1 MKHKTKYKAI
11 ENKYKVKTTLY
22 TMKKY
27 FTLITAVLFFTN
39 ATKAQDSVPFN
50 YSLQQCITYA
60 YEHQNNV
67 LNSKLDE
74 IAAHGKV
81 KELLGIGLPQISGS
95 FDVNDYLE
103 KPTALIPASS
113 FGGPSTALLPA
124 QFNLQYNGTGSLNAS
139 QLVFDG
145 AYIVGVKAAKTFEV
159 LATKQTTNTKIQTAV
174 NVSKAYYGV
183 LVGDARL
190 GSLRSNIE
198 RLQKTYDDTKATF
211 EQGFVEKIDVDR
223 LEVALN
229 NLKTEENKASRLTEL
244 AIYLLKFQMGMDQN
258 APLALTDKL
267 QNLDIPLVSE
277 LPDSVDF
284 SNRIELSMIK
294 TQFDLQTYNVK
305 RIKMGY
311 YPSLVAYGGL
321 GTTTNSNDM
330 DLFQSD
336 KRWYW
341 NSIVGLK
348 VSMPIFDGGIRHYRI
363 MQEKAT
369 LDKITN
375 STNNLQQAFILEYN
389 TAKRNFTNSLSSFEF
404 QKKNRN
410 LAAEIVR
417 VTKIK
422 YQQGVGSNIEVVD
435 AEAKQREADSF
446 FFTAMYD
453 ALISKID
460 LDKSM
465 GLIK

>member
-1 MKHKTKYKAI
+1 
-11 ENKYKVKTTLY
+11 
-22 TMKKY
+22 MKKY
-27 FTLITAVLFFTN
+27 FAILTATMLFVN
-39 ATKAQDSVPFN
+39 VMQAQNNEPNNF
-50 YSLQQCITYA
+50 SLQQCIQYA

-74 IAAHGKV
+74 VAAHGRV
-81 KELLGIGLPQISGS
+81 KELIGIGLPQINGS

-103 KPTALIPASS
+103 KPTALLTGSS
-113 FGGPSTALLPA
+113 FGGTGTELRPI
-124 QFNLQYNGTGSLNAS
+124 QFNLQYNGTGSINAS
-139 QLVFDG
+139 QLIFDG
-145 AYIVGVKAAKTFEV
+145 SYIIGLKAAKTYET
-159 LATKQTTNTKIQTAV
+159 LASKQTTNTKIQTAV

-190 GSLRSNIE
+190 GSLRSNID

-229 NLKTEENKASRLTEL
+229 NLKTEENKAARLTEL

-258 APLALTDKL
+258 TPLTLTDKL
-267 QNLDIPLVSE
+267 QDLDIPKVTD
-277 LPDSVDF
+277 LPDSVNF
-284 SNRIELSMIK
+284 SNRIELDLIK
-294 TQFDLQTYNVK
+294 TQYQLQNYNVNRFK
-305 RIKMGY
+305 AQY

-321 GTTTNSNDM
+321 GTSTNSESM

-341 NSIVGLK
+341 NSVVGVKL
-348 VSMPIFDGGIRHYRI
+348 SMPIFDGGQRHYKI

-369 LDKITN
+369 LNKITN
-375 STNNLQQAFILEYN
+375 SENNLQQAFILEYN

-404 QKKNRN
+404 QKKNRK
-410 LAAEIVR
+410 LAEDIVR

-422 YQQGVGSNIEVVD
+422 YAQGVGSNLEVVD
-435 AEAKQREADSF
+435 AEAKSREADSN